1 MERSCILLVRI
12 SYKGKLPKK
21 KGALLMYAGY
31 VPYQRT
37 VRRRVVRRAD
47 RRGLWIFLTTAV
59 AVCILFCAVQA
70 IAEWTA
76 VHWRQKEV
84 EVVVMEPLPVFA
96 LQEVITQAD
105 ALIQKEPLI
114 PVRDASNPLIV
125 VDAGHGGADGGCM
138 RGAVLEKDINLKIAM
153 QIKKLLNER
162 GYEVLMTREG
172 DETISLEER
181 VKLANENGATIYISI
196 HQNSCDEDV
205 ESVHGIET
213 YYSAD
218 SEADSKRLAQLMQ
231 QQLTDN
237 TDARDRSIL
246 ANENLYV
253 IRETT
258 MPACLVETGFLSN
271 KKECALLASDE
282 YQKQLAA
289 SIVSGVELYLHPK
302 TMYLT
307 FDDGPSPENTN
318 AVLDALK
325 EHNIKATFFLVGKN
339 VERHPEVAKRIVA
352 EGHTIGI
359 HCYSHDYN
367 SLYQSVDTYVADFEK
382 AKAVVY
388 EATGVEAKLFRFP
401 GGSINSYN
409 KKVYEDIAETMTEKG
424 YIYFDWNASLED
436 AVHTSTPELLLANAK
451 DSTLGRKKIV
461 MLAHDV
467 VYNTTLCINDLI
479 EQFPEYQML
488 PLTEEVM
495 PIQF

>member
-1 MERSCILLVRI
+1 
-12 SYKGKLPKK
+12 
-21 KGALLMYAGY
+21 MYIGY
-31 VPYQRT
+31 AQYQRT
-37 VRRRVVRRAD
+37 IRRRVDKKALWMLLAVPAA
-47 RRGLWIFLTTAV
+47 LWILCSAIYML
-59 AVCILFCAVQA
+59 ACQWNPVQK
-70 IAEWTA
+70 
-76 VHWRQKEV
+76 QKDV
-84 EVVVMEPLPVFA
+84 EVVVLYPFPVFE
-96 LQEVITQAD
+96 LQSVMAQAD
-105 ALIQKEPLI
+105 TLNQKKTTLPA
-114 PVRDASNPLIV
+114 RDASNPLIV
-125 VDAGHGGADGGCM
+125 IDAGHGGADGGCM
-138 RGAVLEKDINLKIAM
+138 RGSVLEKDINLSIATH
-153 QIKKLLNER
+153 IKEQLNER

-172 DETISLEER
+172 DETISLEDR

-196 HQNSCDEDV
+196 HQNSCDEEV
-205 ESVHGIET
+205 ENVHGIET
-213 YYSAD
+213 YYS
-218 SEADSKRLAQLMQ
+218 SESETDSKRLAQLMQ

-271 KKECALLASDE
+271 QKECALLTSDE

-289 SIVSGVELYLHPK
+289 SIVSGVELYFHPK

-307 FDDGPSPENTN
+307 FDDGPSAENTN

-325 EHNIKATFFLVGKN
+325 EHNIKATFFLVGEN
-339 VERHPEVAKRIVA
+339 VEKHPEIARRIAA

-359 HCYSHDYN
+359 HCYSHDYE
-367 SLYQSVDTYVADFEK
+367 SLYKSVDTYVADFEK
-382 AKAVVY
+382 ARAAVY

-409 KKVYEDIAETMTEKG
+409 KKVYEDIAKAMTENG

-436 AVHTSTPELLLANAK
+436 AVHTSTPELLLVNARQ
-451 DSTLGRKKIV
+451 STLGRKKVV

>member
-1 MERSCILLVRI
+1 
-12 SYKGKLPKK
+12 
-21 KGALLMYAGY
+21 MYVGY
-31 VPYQRT
+31 AQYQRSG
-37 VRRRVVRRAD
+37 RRRINKRAFWRMWAGIAVLCLVCCIAHGAAYLLENPYWQKSIVEEEVLYPMPVLGVADVLCVVNTMKPKA
-47 RRGLWIFLTTAV
+47 A
-59 AVCILFCAVQA
+59 
-70 IAEWTA
+70 
-76 VHWRQKEV
+76 
-84 EVVVMEPLPVFA
+84 PV
-96 LQEVITQAD
+96 
-105 ALIQKEPLI
+105 
-114 PVRDASNPLIV
+114 PVRDFSNPLIV
-125 VDAGHGGADGGCM
+125 IDAGHGGADGGCM
-138 RGAVLEKDINLKIAM
+138 RGNVLEKDVNLSIAM
-153 QIKKLLNER
+153 HIKELLGER

-172 DETISLEER
+172 DETVSLEER
-181 VKLANENGATIYISI
+181 VRLANENGATIYISI

-213 YYSAD
+213 YYSGEN
-218 SEADSKRLAQLMQ
+218 EADSKRLAQLMQ

-271 KKECALLASDE
+271 QKECALLASDE

-289 SIVSGVELYLHPK
+289 SIVSGVELYFHPK

-307 FDDGPSPENTN
+307 FDDGPSAENTN

-325 EHNIKATFFLVGKN
+325 EHNIKATFFLVGEN
-339 VERHPEVAKRIVA
+339 VEKHPEVARRIAA

-359 HCYSHDYN
+359 HCYSHDYE
-367 SLYQSVDTYVADFEK
+367 SLYESVDAYVADFEK
-382 AKAVVY
+382 AKAVVR

-409 KKVYEDIAETMTEKG
+409 RKVYEDIAKTMTENG

-436 AVHTSTPELLLANAK
+436 AVHTSTPELLLVNARQ
-451 DSTLGRKKIV
+451 STLGRKKIV

-467 VYNTTLCINDLI
+467 VHNTTLCINDLL

-488 PLTEEVM
+488 PLTEEVE